1 MNRVR
6 RLLAVVLLIIP
17 AIVVSAWAADEPG
30 CSTALLITDIQPVWL
45 NAGGYDK
52 ADNVP
57 ITSKT
62 ADNVDQVRPAGVPVI
77 YIVDVMLRGVE
88 PDEAIGTAS
97 PPAVLEGDLLYEKR
111 YPDSFFQTSLSDD
124 LRALGVT
131 TVFLT
136 GVASRGC
143 AVSTTRCLERL
154 RRAFRRSWSK
164 MPTRTA
170 WAGRA
175 REQNDLKRD
184 RGYIVIPGSELDLDD
199 LCEGKT

>member
-62 ADNVDQVRPAGVPVI
+62 ADIVDQVRPAGVPVI

-88 PDEAIGTAS
+88 PDEAIGAAS

-143 AVSTTRCLERL
+143 VHDTLPGAIAEGFQAILVEDAHSDSLGGAGSRTERSETGP
-154 RRAFRRSWSK
+154 RVHCDPGFR
-164 MPTRTA
+164 T
-170 WAGRA
+170 
-175 REQNDLKRD
+175 
-184 RGYIVIPGSELDLDD
+184 GSR
-199 LCEGKT
+199 